1 MSAADLALLLGDLV
15 AAPSPSDGGE
25 LNSVTV
31 SPGLPGFF
39 ATFVLA
45 AAVVLL
51 LVDMSRRTRRVQA
64 QARVR
69 ERMEAEEQAR
79 RDSATT
85 DGAEAVEGGATAAD
99 GAADGESTD
108 GTADDPG
115 PAADPEGPAPDDRR

>member
-85 DGAEAVEGGATAAD
+85 DEAEAVEGGVPGAD
-99 GAADGESTD
+99 GAADGEPTD
-108 GTADDPG
+108 GTAGDPG
-115 PAADPEGPAPDDRR
+115 PAADPEGPTPEDRR

>member
-1 MSAADLALLLGDLV
+1 VSAADLALLLGDLLT
-15 AAPSPSDGGE
+15 APSPSDGGE

-45 AAVVLL
+45 AVVVLL

-64 QARVR
+64 RARVQ

-79 RDSATT
+79 RD
-85 DGAEAVEGGATAAD
+85 GAAAD
-99 GAADGESTD
+99 GADALEGGTPEDADGK
-108 GTADDPG
+108 ADDER
-115 PAADPEGPAPDDRR
+115 PAPEAEGPTPDDRR

>member
-69 ERMEAEEQAR
+69 ERMEAEEQTR

-85 DGAEAVEGGATAAD
+85 DGAEAVEGGAPGAD
-99 GAADGESTD
+99 GPADGEPTD
-108 GTADDPG
+108 GTDGDPR
-115 PAADPEGPAPDDRR
+115 PAADPEGPTPDDRR

>member
-85 DGAEAVEGGATAAD
+85 DEAEAVEGGAPGAD
-99 GAADGESTD
+99 GAADGEPTD

-115 PAADPEGPAPDDRR
+115 PAADTEGPTPEDRR